1 MQDNSSDVFV
11 SGKILFHAD
20 DFSDVHRGKQKTIKT
35 NKQTS
40 EPKNSFPFNSLRYD
54 SLFN

>member
-20 DFSDVHRGKQKTIKT
+20 GFSDVHRGKQKTIKT
-35 NKQTS
+35 NKQTN
-40 EPKNSFPFNSLRYD
+40 KWTKKQFPFQ
-54 SLFN
+54 FAEIWFPF